1 MLLNEQ
7 TRINE
12 VIAAFP
18 DIVGRLCEKNEAF
31 SDFDTAPKR
40 IINNRVTVGSFA
52 AKAGITASSVMSMI
66 NGCIRDE
73 LDDGNV
79 GSFINGDMLI
89 GELLDRYPGAAE
101 ALMQCGMSCVTCFA
115 ALSETVTEAS
125 MVHGLNPDDVTDYV
139 NSYLSAE
146 GLEDE

>member
-18 DIVGRLCEKNEAF
+18 HMTDKLIEKNDIF
-31 SDFDTAPKR
+31 SDFGTAPKR
-40 IINNRVTVGSFA
+40 LAHSRVTIGTLA
-52 AKAGITASSVMSMI
+52 EKTGITATAIMSMI
-66 NGCIRDE
+66 NDCIRDE
-73 LDDGNV
+73 LDNGNV
-79 GSFINGDMLI
+79 GMFTNRDMLI
-89 GELLDRYPGAAE
+89 GDLIDKYPGAAE

-115 ALSETVTEAS
+115 ALSETVMEAS
-125 MVHGLNPDDVTDYV
+125 MVHGLNPDDVTDYI

-146 GLEDE
+146 GLE

>member
-18 DIVGRLCEKNEAF
+18 DITDRLIEKNDIF
-31 SDFDTAPKR
+31 RDFDSAPKR
-40 IINNRVTVGSFA
+40 LAHTRVTVGA
-52 AKAGITASSVMSMI
+52 LAEKAGVTPTSIMSMI
-66 NGCIRDE
+66 NDCVREE
-73 LDDGNV
+73 LDNGNV
-79 GSFINGDMLI
+79 GAFTNRDMLI
-89 GELLDRYPGAAE
+89 GELIDKYPGAAE

-115 ALSETVTEAS
+115 ALSETVMEAS
-125 MVHGLNPDDVTDYV
+125 MVHGLNPDDVTDYI

-146 GLEDE
+146 GLE